1 MGTLVTWAAVFSE
14 ASSSFVT
21 KPRGWVTCSSFSR
34 KISKYQC
41 HLPGNGPG
49 ATIRNYQHFKNVLLK
64 KKKQCSRT
72 LRGQRPRTSGIH
84 TAGQQQSVEE

>member
-34 KISKYQC
+34 KTSKYQC

-49 ATIRNYQHFKNVLLK
+49 ATIRNYQHFKNVKTVLQNPK
-64 KKKQCSRT
+64 RT
-72 LRGQRPRTSGIH
+72 ETKD
-84 TAGQQQSVEE
+84 